1 MRTGPSLTLC
11 LAVAAMLAT
20 MAAAAESE
28 TQAGQTSTAP
38 ADRTDPARGLL
49 FHPDGPGQY
58 RFRLG
63 VGAAMDVLPLKVVQ
77 SETRQLPQ
85 VAAYLRFGLP
95 YEFSVDLRVSA
106 ILITNQ
112 AEIGAAWT
120 THLGPVALTIFDH
133 QGINYGFVGVQGF
146 DASSWGWVNKPGF
159 GLGFDKGSVHFT
171 VAFELIYT
179 LAQHTRL
186 GDLTRVSNYS
196 AGFGGTA
203 VSVTVESVLRSQA
216 IVYYGLALLRT
227 APNYELWLAF
237 SDQRARLLHPRFIAG
252 YAF

>member
-1 MRTGPSLTLC
+1 VRTGPSLNLC
-11 LAVAAMLAT
+11 LAVAATLAT
-20 MAAAAESE
+20 IAAAENE
-28 TQAGQTSTAP
+28 TQVGQAS
-38 ADRTDPARGLL
+38 ARGLL

-106 ILITNQ
+106 IVITNQ
-112 AEIGAAWT
+112 VEIGAAWA
-120 THLGPVALTIFDH
+120 THWGPVALTIFDH
-133 QGINYGFVGVQGF
+133 HGINYGFVGVQGF

-171 VAFELIYT
+171 VTFELIYT

-196 AGFGGTA
+196 AGFEGTA
-203 VSVTVESVLRSQA
+203 VGVTVETVLRSQA
-216 IVYYGLALLRT
+216 ILYYGLALLRT